1 MAKKSPQ
8 FLQKPKSPVTWDWW
22 KESPVEI
29 ILLVFIVTLFVVTP
43 WSGCGITELD
53 IEPGEITVVP

>member
-8 FLQKPKSPVTWDWW
+8 FLQKPKSPV
-22 KESPVEI
+22 EI
-29 ILLVFIVTLFVVTP
+29 ILLVFILTLFVVTP
-43 WSGCGITELD
+43 WTGCGITELD